1 MKISFAK
8 PGLPETGALVVF
20 GRKDGA
26 LEGTAA
32 ELEERTGGALSRAM
46 AASRYDGSRG
56 DVVEILAPGGLDA
69 SRVLLVGIGTPA
81 ELTPVEI
88 EKIGGRIAARLLS
101 SGEAKVTVALDPFA
115 GGPVDAGTAAV
126 AIATGLKLR
135 SYRFDKYR
143 TKEPAKKKPSLTE
156 AVVMTDAHEG
166 AAERFEERKAAI
178 AGVFLTR
185 DLTSEP
191 PNVIYPESFAE
202 EIKQLATD
210 GVDVEVLG
218 EAEMKKL
225 GMNALLA
232 VGQGSAHES
241 QLVVMRWFGAGGETQ
256 PLAFVGKGVTFDTGG
271 ISLKPSEGMDQMKW
285 DMGGAGIVTGL
296 MRALA
301 RRKAKV
307 DAVGVVGLVENM
319 PSGRA
324 QRPGD
329 VVRSMSGQT
338 IEVLNTDAEG
348 RLVLAD
354 ALWYTQDRFKPAL
367 MIDLATLTGAMIVS
381 LGHEYAGFFTDDET
395 VAGRLGECGAATG
408 DKVWRMPLDKAY
420 DKLID
425 TPTADVKNIGGK
437 WAGSITAA
445 QFLKRFTNDVPWAHI
460 DVAGVVWSEKDGDL
474 YEKGATGFGVRLLD
488 CFTRNYESDPA

>member
-8 PGLPETGALVVF
+8 PGLPESGTLVVF

-32 ELEERTGGALSRAM
+32 EVEERTGGALSRAL

-56 DVVEILAPGGLDA
+56 DVVEILAPSGLGA
-69 SRVLLVGIGTPA
+69 SRVLLMGIGKPA
-81 ELTPVEI
+81 ELTPVEL
-88 EKIGGRIAARLLS
+88 EKIGGQITARLLS
-101 SGEAKVTVALDPFA
+101 SGETRVTVALDPFA
-115 GGPVDAGTAAV
+115 TGPVDAGTAAV
-126 AIATGLKLR
+126 AVATGLELR
-135 SYRFDKYR
+135 SYRFDKY
-143 TKEPAKKKPSLTE
+143 
-156 AVVMTDAHEG
+156 
-166 AAERFEERKAAI
+166 
-178 AGVFLTR
+178 
-185 DLTSEP
+185 LTSEP

-202 EIKQLATD
+202 EIKQLAAD

-218 EAEMKKL
+218 EAEMRKL

-319 PSGRA
+319 PSGTA

-381 LGHEYAGFFTDDET
+381 LGHEYAGFFTEDET
-395 VAGRLGECGAATG
+395 IAGRLAECGAETG

-445 QFLKRFTNDVPWAHI
+445 QFLRRFTNDVPWAHI

-488 CFTRNYESDPA
+488 CFTRNYES

>member
-1 MKISFAK
+1 
-8 PGLPETGALVVF
+8 E
-20 GRKDGA
+20 
-26 LEGTAA
+26 
-32 ELEERTGGALSRAM
+32 
-46 AASRYDGSRG
+46 
-56 DVVEILAPGGLDA
+56 
-69 SRVLLVGIGTPA
+69 
-81 ELTPVEI
+81 
-88 EKIGGRIAARLLS
+88 
-101 SGEAKVTVALDPFA
+101 
-115 GGPVDAGTAAV
+115 
-126 AIATGLKLR
+126 LR

-143 TKEPAKKKPSLTE
+143 TKEPEKKKPTLVE
-156 AVVMTDAHEG
+156 AVVGTDAAE
-166 AAERFEERKAAI
+166 AAAAAFEERKAAI
-178 AGVFLTR
+178 SGVFLTR

-191 PNVIYPESFAE
+191 ANVIYPESFAE
-202 EIKQLATD
+202 EIRKLVAA

-218 EAEMKKL
+218 EDEMRAL

-232 VGQGSAHES
+232 VGQGSARES
-241 QLVVMRWFGAGGETQ
+241 QLVVMRWFGAGGETR

-271 ISLKPSEGMDQMKW
+271 ISLKPGEGMDQMKW

-329 VVRSMSGQT
+329 IVRSMSGQT

-367 MIDLATLTGAMIVS
+367 MIDLATLTGAMIIS
-381 LGHEYAGFFTDDET
+381 LGHEYAGFFTDDDSIAE
-395 VAGRLGECGAATG
+395 RLSQSGTATG
-408 DKVWRMPLDKAY
+408 DKVWRLPLDKAY

-425 TPTADVKNIGGK
+425 TPSADVKNIGGK
-437 WAGSITAA
+437 AAGSITAA

-460 DVAGVVWSEKDGDL
+460 DVAGMVWSEKDGDL

-488 CFTRNYESDPA
+488 CFARNYES